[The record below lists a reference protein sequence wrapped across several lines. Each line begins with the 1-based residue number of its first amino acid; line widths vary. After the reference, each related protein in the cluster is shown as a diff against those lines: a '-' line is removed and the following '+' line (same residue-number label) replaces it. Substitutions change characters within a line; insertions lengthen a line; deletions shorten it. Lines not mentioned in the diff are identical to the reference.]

1 MPRLRFAARAEP
13 TVPVAPVLSMYD
25 PVFLGLDEFGH
36 PVYCQLVY
44 RNLLAGGEPGAGK
57 SGLLNTICA
66 HAALCLDA
74 RLCLLDGKRVELG
87 LWRDVADVFVGPDLD
102 HAIATLRRLQTVL
115 DNRLDHL
122 DHQGRRKIVRGDG
135 LTVLVVI
142 VDEIA
147 YYSATVGTPAAQDE
161 FSALLRDLVARGR
174 AVGIV
179 VIAATQRPSVD
190 ILPTSL
196 RDIFGYRCAFRCTTY
211 VSSDIVLGHGWAEQ
225 GYSAHLIPADDGSRG
240 IGWLLAEGGIPV
252 KMRAAYLR
260 DDQIHYLAAHA
271 VRIRPH
277 LQLPELRHDGDL
289 IAAA

>member
-1 MPRLRFAARAEP
+1 VFHPADRAGP

-25 PVFLGLDEFGH
+25 PVFLGIDEFGH
-36 PVYCQLVY
+36 PVYCSLVY

-66 HAALCLDA
+66 HAALSLDT

-115 DNRLDHL
+115 DNRLGYL
-122 DHQGRRKIVRGDG
+122 DARKRRKVVRGDQ
-135 LTVLVVI
+135 LSVIVLI

-147 YYSATVGTPAAQDE
+147 YFSATVGTRAAQEE

-174 AVGIV
+174 AAGLV

-190 ILPTSL
+190 IIPTSL

-225 GYSAHLIPADDGSRG
+225 GYSAHTIAATDNSRG
-240 IGWLLAEGGIPV
+240 IGWLLAEGAIPV
-252 KMRAAYLR
+252 KMRAAYLT
-260 DDQIHYLAAHA
+260 DDQIGYLVGHAA
-271 VRIRPH
+271 RIRHH
-277 LQLPELRHDGDL
+277 LQLPELRHPGDL
-289 IAAA
+289 ITAA